1 MDDPRRRRRQHPSR
15 APDPGNGFGFRDIER
30 SKHEQYG
37 RGGGEQL
44 ILKLPGQGV
53 REVVL
58 SDLLEGR

>member
-37 RGGGEQL
+37 RGGGEQGTDL
-44 ILKLPGQGV
+44 EAARGV